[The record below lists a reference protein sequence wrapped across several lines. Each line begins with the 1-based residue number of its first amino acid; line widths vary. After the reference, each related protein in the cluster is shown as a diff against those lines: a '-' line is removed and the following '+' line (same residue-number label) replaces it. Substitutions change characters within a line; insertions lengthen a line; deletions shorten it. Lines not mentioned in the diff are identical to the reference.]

1 MPEIYDI
8 ILPEEVLKS
17 EQSQSCEVLVN
28 VSQSKLTHLFIVM
41 EYGDIDLSTML
52 QSKVKL
58 GEEHVITIIYN
69 LLCALNFI
77 HSANIMHRDIKTSN
91 ILIDDNCTIKICDFG
106 LSRVMQPKTDR
117 KKDIRSLGLD
127 LNKSDDGRTSQIK

>member
-1 MPEIYDI
+1 
-8 ILPEEVLKS
+8 
-17 EQSQSCEVLVN
+17 
-28 VSQSKLTHLFIVM
+28 M
-41 EYGDIDLSTML
+41 EYGDVDLSTML

-91 ILIDDNCTIKICDFG
+91 ILIDDNCKIKICDFG
-106 LSRVMQPKTDR
+106 LSRVMQPKTEK
-117 KKDIRSLGLD
+117 KKDIRSLGMD
-127 LNKSDDGRTSQIK
+127 LNSRDDV